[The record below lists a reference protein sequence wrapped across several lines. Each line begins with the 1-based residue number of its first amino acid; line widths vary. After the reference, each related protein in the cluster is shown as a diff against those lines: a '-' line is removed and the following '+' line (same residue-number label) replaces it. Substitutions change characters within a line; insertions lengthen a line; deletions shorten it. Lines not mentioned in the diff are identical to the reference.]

1 MLRRVWIKGD
11 EPVLVCGSSSEHPPS
26 SREDGCVC
34 EEVNMSFRS
43 KTDLSSDV
51 TGAKSTDHGRDV
63 SGKALSARAERMK
76 RVSRASLSS
85 FEATNEDR
93 RVSAPVEEPRRTLDA
108 WPLPG
113 LAPMTRVRTSFGD
126 VHAAAL
132 RKGDE
137 VLTRSGEYAPI
148 LWLTRIRLDE
158 QILAEK
164 PDTSPVVIAA
174 GALGPGLPSQEIM
187 VSPRQIICADPTS
200 GLANNHEAAS
210 LVTRPGVR
218 RVRETCLSYT
228 MFHVGR
234 PVEVYCEGAFL
245 VFPMDA

>member
-1 MLRRVWIKGD
+1 
-11 EPVLVCGSSSEHPPS
+11 
-26 SREDGCVC
+26 
-34 EEVNMSFRS
+34 MSFRS
-43 KTDLSSDV
+43 KSEPALDV
-51 TGAKSTDHGRDV
+51 TRANPTKLGGE
-63 SGKALSARAERMK
+63 LSDQELGARAERLK
-76 RVSRASLSS
+76 RASRASLNSV
-85 FEATNEDR
+85 EAINEDR
-93 RVSAPVEEPRRTLDA
+93 QVNTPRKDVDA

-137 VLTRSGEYAPI
+137 VLTRSGDYAPI

-174 GALGPGLPSQEIM
+174 GALGPGLPAQEIM
-187 VSPRQIICADPTS
+187 VSPRQVILADAS
-200 GLANNHEAAS
+200 SDLGADLEAAE

-218 RVRETCLSYT
+218 RVKETCLSYT

-245 VFPMDA
+245 AFPMDA

>member
-1 MLRRVWIKGD
+1 
-11 EPVLVCGSSSEHPPS
+11 
-26 SREDGCVC
+26 
-34 EEVNMSFRS
+34 MSFRS
-43 KTDLSSDV
+43 KTDVSSPAVRRPSIDADRM
-51 TGAKSTDHGRDV
+51 G
-63 SGKALSARAERMK
+63 SGHALTERAEKMKRAARAALHPDNT
-76 RVSRASLSS
+76 S
-85 FEATNEDR
+85 NEDR
-93 RVSAPVEEPRRTLDA
+93 RVQGATATGQSGLQA

-137 VLTRSGEYAPI
+137 VLTRSGEYARI

-158 QILAEK
+158 HILAEK
-164 PDTSPVVIAA
+164 PDSNPVVIAA
-174 GALGPGLPSQEIM
+174 GALGPNLPMQEII
-187 VSPRQIICADPTS
+187 VSPRQIVCED
-200 GLANNHEAAS
+200 ANIGFTGNHEAAS
-210 LVTRPGVR
+210 LTSRPGVR

-234 PVEVYCEGAFL
+234 PAEVYCEGTFL